1 MSESLPRRTGATMT
15 DDPYSIPPF
24 VGPTGGIANS
34 TRTPQPRPGST
45 PTDVLRT
52 RLNEG
57 MAFIPAKL
65 VRALLAEYD
74 AAREELADLTPEVDA
89 LSAQARV
96 AEFRRIEAERTLRDT
111 ASELVRIVGEI
122 NSQPET
128 GQ

>member
-1 MSESLPRRTGATMT
+1 MTGRPAERTSAPPASS
-15 DDPYSIPPF
+15 DPVQGQRQDGS
-24 VGPTGGIANS
+24 AS